1 LRFPLQASPDQATL
15 VRALE
20 LLSLATQ
27 IIAWIEDLLE
37 PKDRRIILAKQ
48 PQVEITQVVIAPS

>member
-1 LRFPLQASPDQATL
+1 M
-15 VRALE
+15 RALE